1 MINEIR
7 NNAEKL
13 FNNTGYPTTSNEK
26 WKYTDLKNF
35 SSCKDKSD
43 KTKIIAELDRDK
55 LEKKFSKNK
64 SEKLN

>member
-13 FNNTGYPTTSNEK
+13 FNNTGYPTTSNER

-43 KTKIIAELDRDK
+43 KTKNDID
-55 LEKKFSKNK
+55 S
-64 SEKLN
+64 S